1 MQNFA
6 SQIFDEVLSMPLYP
20 NCVELLHFR
29 NSFLQHIQAGTRLS
43 YAFYLLRIIES
54 LIDNRVIF
62 RVYSSILT
70 QFQNILRDNLG
81 YSPIF
86 QHYSDIFRH
95 IQAYLESYITVAY
108 SEPWHI
114 QNPEIFK
121 SLPYLELKAS
131 SNNNCIFRILGYSEH
146 WHIKNVMHN
155 LEFCQTSK
163 VEVFPKRVKVNI
175 FPKYSILAA

>member
-1 MQNFA
+1 
-6 SQIFDEVLSMPLYP
+6 MPLSP
-20 NCVELLHFR
+20 KCVELLHFQ

-43 YAFYLLRIIES
+43 YAFYLLRIIER

-81 YSPIF
+81 YSRIF

-108 SEPWHI
+108 SETWHI
-114 QNPEIFK
+114 QKPG
-121 SLPYLELKAS
+121 
-131 SNNNCIFRILGYSEH
+131 IFRIL
-146 WHIKNVMHN
+146 
-155 LEFCQTSK
+155 
-163 VEVFPKRVKVNI
+163 
-175 FPKYSILAA
+175 KYSKACHIQNSKHIQIIIVYLESWDIQNTGI